1 MAPRRKRGQEENRG
15 GEKEKESTL
24 MPPRTD
30 SIGLGI
36 GSSRASLPLENEAQD
51 RGTRIR
57 PPQKGPETL
66 ERASPSS
73 PPSPSPSSRRR
84 STSKLKAPSDS
95 LLTSSPGRRM
105 SEPGTTSASGRRPS
119 TVDQQARSVSS
130 GSKRRRTGS
139 DVGIAE
145 SSKAALERESLPPSS
160 SRDSEKRAQDRLETG
175 RASGS
180 RLSVEELNSR

>member
-1 MAPRRKRGQEENRG
+1 MAPRRKRGQEEDRG

-36 GSSRASLPLENEAQD
+36 GSSRASLPQDETQD

-57 PPQKGPETL
+57 PPQKGLETL
-66 ERASPSS
+66 ERISPSS

-105 SEPGTTSASGRRPS
+105 SEPGTISASGRRPS
-119 TVDQQARSVSS
+119 AVDQQARSVSS

-180 RLSVEELNSR
+180 RLSAEELNSR